1 LLPNVHDLKVPA
13 LSAARNLVHYLPAF
27 DILSAAGVAA
37 IKARLRGV
45 MKWRAIAGVLARQRH
60 ADRARFIAQQV
71 DLVANLIARP
81 AIRIAALV

>member
-1 LLPNVHDLKVPA
+1 LLPNTYDLKAPA

-37 IKARLRGV
+37 VKARLVRV
-45 MKWRAIAGVLARQRH
+45 MKWRATAGLLARQRH
-60 ADRARFIAQQV
+60 ADRARLIAPQV

-81 AIRIAALV
+81 AILIAALV